1 MSKFKPP
8 HAILYYNLVW
18 NSIKNYKLWISD
30 KQELDGE
37 YYSGEVRLRK
47 SNIMLKLYGNISEY
61 SYELFGENI
70 RDVKLYKNIPLIKS
84 NLQKCVRRG
93 LVDKALLTA
102 YNFILIK
109 PWDFLR
115 RLLIIMVEDVS
126 ITDNMD
132 FIMWLMIGFPNFKW
146 TNEITR
152 YLLLTVYS
160 LCVSKKTL
168 IINDLREKNI
178 SKERFEFSIQHKILR
193 PILIRYEYG
202 GLRGDMRML
211 RNILLDNNDFNNS
224 VIKVSR
230 KKIVLNRNICETDFI
245 KASIDFHITKR
256 MIRYIIDKSS
266 LCDEELV
273 KNLIWYN
280 SSGINYRKPAKIYQK
295 DKWEL
300 IQPHIK
306 DFYKIYKIW

>member
-1 MSKFKPP
+1 
-8 HAILYYNLVW
+8 
-18 NSIKNYKLWISD
+18 
-30 KQELDGE
+30 
-37 YYSGEVRLRK
+37 
-47 SNIMLKLYGNISEY
+47 
-61 SYELFGENI
+61 
-70 RDVKLYKNIPLIKS
+70 
-84 NLQKCVRRG
+84 
-93 LVDKALLTA
+93 
-102 YNFILIK
+102 
-109 PWDFLR
+109 
-115 RLLIIMVEDVS
+115 MVEDVS